1 MSHLFFRAHLP
12 MELEQPTEGPAKMKR
27 NALPIAFGK
36 ADKFVRVERDREEL
50 ERQRRRVI
58 TETRPWK
65 K

>member
-1 MSHLFFRAHLP
+1 

>member
-1 MSHLFFRAHLP
+1 
-12 MELEQPTEGPAKMKR
+12 MELEQPTEAPTKMKR
-27 NALPIAFGK
+27 NDLPLAFGK
-36 ADKFVRVERDREEL
+36 SDKFVRVERDRDEL